1 MNLQE
6 TAQVLAKI
14 QLGDNRQVDELTV
27 REWHDTIGH
36 LEFVDAIAAVKEHRQ
51 ISSDYLMP
59 AHIVGGAKRA
69 KERRQRQPRIERQ
82 LESRAW
88 QPDPGQ
94 MQRVCRSM
102 YHSGVESSQTLAY
115 IEGLFEKRGWPL

>member
-1 MNLQE
+1 MNIQE

-51 ISSDYLMP
+51 MTADYLMP
-59 AHIVGGAKRA
+59 AHVIGGARRSR
-69 KERRQRQPRIERQ
+69 ERRAREARIDRQ
-82 LESRAW
+82 LTARDEPR
-88 QPDPGQ
+88 D
-94 MQRVCRSM
+94 
-102 YHSGVESSQTLAY
+102 
-115 IEGLFEKRGWPL
+115 EGLMERTMRRMLDDPAESEASKAWIRRWFEMRGIGG